1 MIITKTVD
9 GFHNELKRENDR
21 LNLVNFRHGEK
32 VRKPFQSF
40 KQSFCFNQR
49 WAMLKTRPRTNYK
62 SYRPKRENESVIL
75 ASLLRKS
82 QDLDKEGMGP

>member
-1 MIITKTVD
+1 MTGSIWSTS
-9 GFHNELKRENDR
+9 GM
-21 LNLVNFRHGEK
+21 
-32 VRKPFQSF
+32 VRKSENLFRAFKLSF
-40 KQSFCFNQR
+40 SFNQR

-75 ASLLRKS
+75 ASLLRRS